1 MVPDTRDQVKVGLF
15 TIQFLLPCNYRNKKN
30 LKLDLWL
37 WDSQAK
43 IWWPG
48 KAGVSRVQQDRKGFG
63 LGTSPWVPFRNAFLC
78 QAGNLSIS
86 ERSVSLYL
94 LPPGQQSLKTNL
106 NKNQLW
112 SLLKNAH
119 FQPSFLCLYSWCWVP
134 PRISTII
141 PTHVLL
147 LQVVNG
153 PQFKKHSSDRNLEDP
168 IHRRSHTCESNISV
182 RAKLLQLCP
191 TLCDP
196 MDWSPPSFSVHG
208 ILQAKTLEWVAVL
221 SFRGSFQPRD
231 RTQVSC
237 SSLMTGG
244 FFTAEPPG
252 ISGP

>member
-1 MVPDTRDQVKVGLF
+1 MVVGFSSKNMMTWESRSIQGATRQE
-15 TIQFLLPCNYRNKKN
+15 
-30 LKLDLWL
+30 
-37 WDSQAK
+37 
-43 IWWPG
+43 
-48 KAGVSRVQQDRKGFG
+48 GFG
-63 LGTSPWVPFRNAFLC
+63 LGTSPWVPFWNAFLC

-237 SSLMTGG
+237 SSLMTGE

-252 ISGP
+252 ISRP